1 MSNRVHD
8 NNPFDHPH
16 RSINNTYPVP
26 PIPVGAGYRTEYPV
40 LDTIC
45 ILLTNSEN
53 YGFAWHAYYTSADAK
68 TQRCIKIAEGDE
80 VLLDVKSVHSGA
92 DARECVHVVKQ
103 NRVSVKISLDLHTG
117 ELVTEEK
124 IDGFVTSDQWNS
136 IKTLGSVPLL
146 SRHAGDQKDLTAL
159 AMLDGNP
166 ACYFPDLGAVRFSGM
181 GWYDEIIGM
190 TIVQNNMSQDIV
202 LLLRHDRHTL
212 DLPATKLAMNLPT
225 PVISTL
231 MLVSVDIGTFMN
243 HETLDQSQ
251 FSYSVVSDDFVYI
264 PCDSSSDPNVKS
276 LQGMYKGVDLKPV
289 APSANSPRTGRFVLR
304 YCTWNGSI
312 TTTTELWQAQ
322 GGLLNRNSR
331 SIPSAGQ
338 VELVLL
344 QTTLANLSI
353 TPLSYISAPNR
364 YIVCDSWLKPD
375 LYGDKKSQVWITILH
390 AADDNS
396 LQTES
401 VVAINYFQP
410 GALFLSYTAIPF
422 SSKSAD
428 MEVGGVNFLAT
439 SYLNPEEAGKWQQ
452 GQNIRRATIPIEV
465 HGPAGVATVAFKW
478 PTYELDWLTFPIWI
492 DSNTDSYDSSLG
504 IMAGMAYIFGADL
517 SGNCFYIGTPTL
529 IESTQA
535 KQIMAVYQTP
545 PFEHS
550 LTSGQ
555 PMLTL
560 GSTATTVNGL
570 SATEHKN
577 WSVTA
582 EESFKAGSGILE
594 VSAHASFA
602 YGEDFSQVSGSSSS
616 TDLHVSVGVSQNDA
630 VHGLLQ
636 PYYYWEY
643 PIFKG
648 VNGVKTYAG
657 VLTVVFP
664 IGQAQDAYF
673 PTTIKDFAYDSDYEI
688 GSILTYLEA
697 SKPGYT
703 SPKTLMFDLEDIP
716 VTDDTAAGTSTH
728 YTNQNSTHKD
738 KTYSTN
744 TTFSVGGSLTIGWFT
759 TTVNYH
765 NSDTEAS
772 TTSVTTSS
780 SFSISISTGAVKDAI
795 YEYQLTP
802 YIYKSSQTKIMHVKY
817 DVQLTGPGWQEYFGV
832 PKVVLFRVYPLSND
846 LFFNA
851 FSRSIRFTPSKTTKG
866 NADITVMMFNNSLYS
881 AKTVVCELYLVKPRL
896 TGSAQGQVLILDP
909 KKKVATQELEAMAP
923 IERASVVF
931 PDMSLGTVSYVS
943 VKIYNDDDPDSARIY
958 WGIFPYERFGD
969 LPETLALP

>member
-1 MSNRVHD
+1 M
-8 NNPFDHPH
+8 
-16 RSINNTYPVP
+16 
-26 PIPVGAGYRTEYPV
+26 
-40 LDTIC
+40 L
-45 ILLTNSEN
+45 
-53 YGFAWHAYYTSADAK
+53 
-68 TQRCIKIAEGDE
+68 
-80 VLLDVKSVHSGA
+80 
-92 DARECVHVVKQ
+92 
-103 NRVSVKISLDLHTG
+103 KISLCPHTG
-117 ELVTEEK
+117 ELVAEEK
-124 IDGFVTSDQWNS
+124 IDTSCTDAQWNS
-136 IKTLGSVPLL
+136 VKTLGSVPLL
-146 SRHAGDQKDLTAL
+146 ARHAGDQKDLTAL
-159 AMLDGNP
+159 AMRDGSP
-166 ACYFPDLGAVRFSGM
+166 TCYFPELGAIRFAGM
-181 GWYDEIIGM
+181 SWFDEIIGM
-190 TIVQNNMSQDIV
+190 TIVQNNMSQDII
-202 LLLRHDRHTL
+202 LLLRRDKEKV
-212 DLPATKLAMNLPT
+212 DLPAAHVALNLPA
-225 PVISTL
+225 PVVSTL

-243 HETLDQSQ
+243 NETLDQSQ
-251 FSYSVVSDDFVYI
+251 FTCTVVSDDFVYI
-264 PCDSSSDPNVKS
+264 PCAGSSDPNVRS
-276 LQGMYKGVDLKPV
+276 LQGMYKGFDLKPV
-289 APSANSPRTGRFVLR
+289 APSAKAPRTGRFLLR

-322 GGLLNRNSR
+322 GEYLSRNSR
-331 SIPSAGQ
+331 NIPSAGRG
-338 VELVLL
+338 ELLLL

-353 TPLSYISAPNR
+353 TPLSFISAPNR
-364 YIVCDSWLKPD
+364 YIVCESALMLDWYSEE
-375 LYGDKKSQVWITILH
+375 KSQVWVNILH
-390 AADDNS
+390 ATDDNC
-396 LQTES
+396 LHAES
-401 VVAINYFQP
+401 VIIVYYFEP
-410 GALFLSYTAIPF
+410 AVLFLSYAAIPF
-422 SSKSAD
+422 SSQSGNTEA
-428 MEVGGVNFLAT
+428 GGVNFIAT
-439 SYLNPEEAGKWQQ
+439 SYLTQEAGAWRQ
-452 GQNIRRATIPIEV
+452 GQNVRRATIPINVSGAVGE
-465 HGPAGVATVAFKW
+465 ATLAFQD
-478 PTYELDWLTFPIWI
+478 PDYQLAWLTFPVWI

-504 IMAGMAYIFGADL
+504 IMAGMAYLFGADL

-535 KQIMAVYQTP
+535 KQILALYQTP

-577 WSVTA
+577 WSLTA
-582 EESFKAGSGILE
+582 EESFKAEWSIIQ
-594 VSAHASFA
+594 VSVHASFA
-602 YGEDFSQVSGSSSS
+602 YGEDFSQISGSSSS

-648 VNGVKTYAG
+648 VKGVKTYAG
-657 VLTVVFP
+657 VFTVVFP

-703 SPKTLMFDLEDIP
+703 GPKTLMFDLEDVP

-728 YTNQNSTHKD
+728 YTNQNSKHKD
-738 KTYSTN
+738 TTYSSN
-744 TTFSVGGSLTIGWFT
+744 TTFNVGGSLTIGWFT

-765 NSDTEAS
+765 NSDTNAS
-772 TTSVTTSS
+772 TTSLTTSKS
-780 SFSISISTGAVKDAI
+780 LSISISTGAVKDAI

-802 YIYKSSQTKIMHVKY
+802 YIYQSSQTKIMHVKY
-817 DVQLTGPGWQEYFGV
+817 DVQLTGPGWQDYFGV

-931 PDMSLGTVSYVS
+931 PDMNLGTVSYVS